1 MAMKFY
7 TETEA
12 LDKVIGTK
20 ETTERIEFDAQM
32 DEFLIGEAIRQA
44 RKARNLTQ
52 KELGEMVGV
61 KKAQIC
67 KIENG
72 NNVTFQTV
80 SKLFRA
86 MNIKA
91 MLDLGGIGRVALY

>member
-7 TETEA
+7 TEEEA

-20 ETTERIEFDAQM
+20 ESAERIEYDARM

-52 KELGEMVGV
+52 ED
-61 KKAQIC
+61 
-67 KIENG
+67 G

-91 MLDLGGIGRVALY
+91 MLDLNGVGRVALF